1 MCRRGVPLK
10 LYNGIDRIVIRD
22 IRDIVV
28 LLVDG
33 MILHH
38 SQIVATVDVVDN
50 ILAGH
55 GPSIVGIVEVG
66 VV

>member
-1 MCRRGVPLK
+1 MFDDECLLQ
-10 LYNGIDRIVIRD
+10 LYDGIDRIVIRD

-38 SQIVATVDVVDN
+38 SQIVATIDVVDN
-50 ILAGH
+50 ILACCS
-55 GPSIVGIVEVG
+55 PAIVGVVEVG